1 MSVQTETIFLG
12 KRGHPGVKGETGE
25 RGLPGVRGFPGLKGK
40 LVSLCSLN
48 K

>member
-1 MSVQTETIFLG
+1 MSVQTETIFSG
-12 KRGHPGVKGETGE
+12 KRGHSGVKGEPGE
-25 RGLPGVRGFPGLKGK
+25 GGLPGVRGFPGLKGK

>member
-1 MSVQTETIFLG
+1 MSVQTETIFSG
-12 KRGHPGVKGETGE
+12 KRGHPGVKGEPGE
-25 RGLPGVRGFPGLKGK
+25 RGLPGVRGLKGK

>member
-12 KRGHPGVKGETGE
+12 KRGHPGVKGEPGE
-25 RGLPGVRGFPGLKGK
+25 RGLPGVRGLKGK